1 MMVGPVN
8 QSHLGAGMVEML
20 AEGQSAKASTQ
31 DNDMGSCVLRHAIL
45 FIQSGRNAIQPA
57 VMRPKGTF
65 RYNGCTTDVQGI
77 NKGCTR
83 DVQGM
88 YKGCTRDVQGMYKG
102 STGSQYRSNTQ
113 APRMQYPVR
122 SLCSRHSNAGG
133 RGLSAGLPWGPRIG
147 GRAGV
152 RPSG

>member
-8 QSHLGAGMVEML
+8 QSHLGADMVEML

-102 STGSQYRSNTQ
+102 STRSQHRSNTGATRWQ
-113 APRMQYPVR
+113 RASPSPGT
-122 SLCSRHSNAGG
+122 GG
-133 RGLSAGLPWGPRIG
+133 MGKRVASVL
-147 GRAGV
+147 
-152 RPSG
+152 

>member
-8 QSHLGAGMVEML
+8 QSHLGADMVEML

-83 DVQGM
+83 DVQGIN
-88 YKGCTRDVQGMYKG
+88 TLATPEQH
-102 STGSQYRSNTQ
+102 RSNTLATRFPIARHRRHGFDPKAN
-113 APRMQYPVR
+113 APLFRPEHKFGW
-122 SLCSRHSNAGG
+122 LCTN
-133 RGLSAGLPWGPRIG
+133 
-147 GRAGV
+147 RAGYGV
-152 RPSG
+152 YASKNSL

>member
-65 RYNGCTTDVQGI
+65 RY
-77 NKGCTR
+77 KGCIR
-83 DVQGM
+83 DKQGM
-88 YKGCTRDVQGMYKG
+88 YKGCTRDAQGI
-102 STGSQYRSNTQ
+102 NTL
-113 APRMQYPVR
+113 AIP
-122 SLCSRHSNAGG
+122 
-133 RGLSAGLPWGPRIG
+133 
-147 GRAGV
+147 
-152 RPSG
+152 